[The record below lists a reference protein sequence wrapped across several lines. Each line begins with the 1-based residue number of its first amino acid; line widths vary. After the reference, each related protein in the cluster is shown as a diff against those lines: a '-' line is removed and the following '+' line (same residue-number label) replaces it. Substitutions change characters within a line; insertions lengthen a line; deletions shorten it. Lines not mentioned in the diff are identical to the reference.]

1 MHKARFKDYHLKW
14 IFFRTLVLYIII
26 PIVVIFF
33 GFIRYTEQN
42 IYQSS
47 KSQIELAQDNIV
59 SELLEEINSSKMNLS
74 QIAHY
79 NNGEILDVA
88 SNYLKLNDPIGLYHE
103 KERLNQLTNLAIPP
117 TSHFLACSFI
127 DNNQKEV
134 TGENRI
140 LSVDTLQNMDCYKE
154 ALDDQDTIK
163 MGIINFDD
171 INKIGLDFSDKI
183 PFVFCYHPHT
193 ELTHQSLEMVS
204 SYIYSDISNKIIS
217 LYSNK
222 ILGAMCIVDQEGNLL
237 TPVTVNSKSKNLITY
252 CLKFSDTNSTKV
264 RYNHTVYYKFECSI
278 GNTNMRLINVIS
290 MRNFL
295 GNFIPS
301 ILIVLLLLVILFVN
315 YLLFYFSIK
324 KNALDPIADLVKGMQ
339 EMGDGNLTTEIEPSG
354 YNELK
359 MVIRSFNDMKSRIKK
374 ANTEEMN
381 HLKMENKLEIQALQS
396 QINPHFLVNTLE
408 SIKIIAHFSRNRTIE
423 KMLKAMVTIVSTSFR
438 NSTSFYS
445 IEEELEIIKSYI
457 YLMCQ
462 RNNEEIDTN
471 FSIQEEASG
480 AFLPRLILQPIVE
493 NSIIHGFDR
502 LEWKGILN
510 VSVKKKG
517 EFIYICIEDNG
528 KGMNEE
534 CQEASFKVNPLL
546 GKNIGLSN
554 VKNRLNL
561 IYGDKAGLEVN
572 SKENEGTKVILHIPF
587 VTKIEEQGEIKSV

>member
-1 MHKARFKDYHLKW
+1 
-14 IFFRTLVLYIII
+14 
-26 PIVVIFF
+26 
-33 GFIRYTEQN
+33 
-42 IYQSS
+42 
-47 KSQIELAQDNIV
+47 
-59 SELLEEINSSKMNLS
+59 
-74 QIAHY
+74 
-79 NNGEILDVA
+79 
-88 SNYLKLNDPIGLYHE
+88 
-103 KERLNQLTNLAIPP
+103 
-117 TSHFLACSFI
+117 
-127 DNNQKEV
+127 
-134 TGENRI
+134 
-140 LSVDTLQNMDCYKE
+140 
-154 ALDDQDTIK
+154 
-163 MGIINFDD
+163 
-171 INKIGLDFSDKI
+171 
-183 PFVFCYHPHT
+183 
-193 ELTHQSLEMVS
+193 
-204 SYIYSDISNKIIS
+204 
-217 LYSNK
+217 
-222 ILGAMCIVDQEGNLL
+222 
-237 TPVTVNSKSKNLITY
+237 
-252 CLKFSDTNSTKV
+252 
-264 RYNHTVYYKFECSI
+264 
-278 GNTNMRLINVIS
+278 
-290 MRNFL
+290 
-295 GNFIPS
+295 
-301 ILIVLLLLVILFVN
+301 
-315 YLLFYFSIK
+315 
-324 KNALDPIADLVKGMQ
+324 
-339 EMGDGNLTTEIEPSG
+339 
-354 YNELK
+354 
-359 MVIRSFNDMKSRIKK
+359 MKSRIKK